1 VIARSLPPRRAAL
14 CAVVA
19 AAFALGSAS
28 AAGAALRARA
38 AATSHQLPPDA
49 PAAAPTAAEHAA
61 RIDRGRA
68 LFTGSC
74 SHCHGLDAHGD
85 EGPDLHGLQLSDRY
99 LARVVRDGIRGEMP
113 SFAKKHDANDIAAL
127 IAFLR
132 SLE

>member
-38 AATSHQLPPDA
+38 AAT
-49 PAAAPTAAEHAA
+49 APTAAEHAA

>member
-1 VIARSLPPRRAAL
+1 MNARPALLAAAL
-14 CAVVA
+14 A
-19 AAFALGSAS
+19 AGLAFGAAC

-38 AATSHQLPPDA
+38 AAASHELPPAA
-49 PAAAPTAAEHAA
+49 PAPPTTAAELAA

-74 SHCHGLDAHGD
+74 SHCHGLDARGD
-85 EGPDLHGLQLSDRY
+85 EGPDLHGLQVSDRY

-113 SFAKKHDANDIAAL
+113 AFAKKHDRDDIAAL